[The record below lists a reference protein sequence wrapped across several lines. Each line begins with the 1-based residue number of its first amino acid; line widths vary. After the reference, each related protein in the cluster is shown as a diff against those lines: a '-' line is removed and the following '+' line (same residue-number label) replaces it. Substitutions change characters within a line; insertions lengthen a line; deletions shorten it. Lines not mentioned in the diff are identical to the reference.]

1 MSEIRKVC
9 ILENGAEIPLTA
21 SIADENKQA
30 LAYSMLYHLAGNGA
44 RISVDGMDVS
54 FDKNTLRLVSE
65 YGVSGRHY
73 MKPHLDPE
81 WYGANGQNFIKEDP
95 LTVSVLADDGPV
107 SIMPFT
113 GCPDKAYEELRFLEY
128 GFSPQVSLSMPGKD
142 GPINIIENGKAANLA
157 VTDFSGKVRE
167 QEFSNDWDKLS
178 SLQEEKFWTQNEG
191 PSFTYDLTC
200 GPKYK
205 LIKEESQKVPGMSQ
219 DEFWKNEQTNGF
231 TNVERTVY
239 RIQALRDFGD
249 VKAGELGGYVESED
263 NLSHSGTCW
272 VYGNAVACCDAVVI
286 DGAALTG
293 RAAAGQSASIS
304 GAAAVSGNVI
314 VKGRARVSDY
324 AVVIGNDN
332 LYSAVLEDDAKVI
345 ENAQISGGVTVSG
358 EAMVKGRAKVLG
370 VAPGASLKEDNR
382 LNPRFH
388 LAYLGDHAV
397 ADGNALVVNGCLLN
411 HAHVSGN
418 AAIICSPFDGSAT
431 IKGNAEIGGNARIL
445 NGATISGEAKIGGEA
460 EIKKQVK
467 IGHDALIMD
476 SEDIFHKG
484 DITAY
489 RNQNDGVTVS
499 YKKRFYNGI
508 EAFKAAKG
516 DHLDEKNK
524 RAFYEI
530 ENHFGYFDAAD
541 FEVAVNSIQTKDL
554 EQER

>member
-1 MSEIRKVC
+1 
-9 ILENGAEIPLTA
+9 
-21 SIADENKQA
+21 
-30 LAYSMLYHLAGNGA
+30 
-44 RISVDGMDVS
+44 MDVS
-54 FDKNTLRLVSE
+54 FDKNNLRLVSE
-65 YGVSGRHY
+65 YGVTGRHY
-73 MKPHLDPE
+73 TKPHLDPE

-107 SIMPFT
+107 SIVPFT
-113 GCPDKAYEELRFLEY
+113 GCPDKAYEKMRFLEY
-128 GFSPQVSLSMPGKD
+128 GFSPQVSLSVPGKD
-142 GPINIIENGKAANLA
+142 GPINIIENGKTVNLA

-205 LIKEESQKVPGMSQ
+205 LIKEESEKVSGMSQ
-219 DEFWKNEQTNGF
+219 DEFWKNEQTNDF
-231 TNVERTVY
+231 TNAERTVY

-293 RAAAGQSASIS
+293 RAAAGQSANVS

-314 VKGRARVSDY
+314 VKGRARVSDF
-324 AVVIGNDN
+324 AVVIGNDK
-332 LYSAVLEDDAKVI
+332 LQSTVLEDDAKVI

-382 LNPRFH
+382 LDPRFH

-484 DITAY
+484 GIAAY

-499 YKKRFYNGI
+499 YKNRSYNGI
-508 EAFKAAKG
+508 EAFKVAKG
-516 DHLDEKNK
+516 DHLNEKDK
-524 RAFYEI
+524 AALWEI
-530 ENHFGYFDAAD
+530 EDHFGYFDAAD
-541 FEVAVNSIQTKDL
+541 FENAVAEIGTENS
-554 EQER
+554 EMGR

>member
-54 FDKNTLRLVSE
+54 FDKNNLRLVSE
-65 YGVSGRHY
+65 YGVRGRHY
-73 MKPHLDPE
+73 TKPHLDPE

-95 LTVSVLADDGPV
+95 LAVSVLMDGDPV
-107 SIMPFT
+107 PVMPFT
-113 GCPDKAYEELRFLEY
+113 GCANKAYEAERFLKY
-128 GFSPQVSLSMPGKD
+128 GFLPRVSLSIPGKD
-142 GPINIIENGKAANLA
+142 GQIPVIEKEEAVNPA
-157 VTDFSGKVRE
+157 VTDFSGKVRD
-167 QEFSNDWDKLS
+167 QEFSNDWDKL
-178 SLQEEKFWTQNEG
+178 
-191 PSFTYDLTC
+191 
-200 GPKYK
+200 
-205 LIKEESQKVPGMSQ
+205 
-219 DEFWKNEQTNGF
+219 
-231 TNVERTVY
+231 
-239 RIQALRDFGD
+239 
-249 VKAGELGGYVESED
+249 
-263 NLSHSGTCW
+263 
-272 VYGNAVACCDAVVI
+272 
-286 DGAALTG
+286 
-293 RAAAGQSASIS
+293 
-304 GAAAVSGNVI
+304 VSGNVI
-314 VKGRARVSDY
+314 VKGRARVSDF
-324 AVVIGNDN
+324 AVVIGNDK
-332 LYSAVLEDDAKVI
+332 LQSTVLEDDAKVI
-345 ENAQISGGVTVSG
+345 ENAQISGDVTVSG

-382 LNPRFH
+382 LDPRFH

-431 IKGNAEIGGNARIL
+431 IKGDAEIGGNARIL
-445 NGATISGEAKIGGEA
+445 NGATISGEAKIGEA

-508 EAFKAAKG
+508 EAFKIAKG
-516 DHLDEKNK
+516 DYLNEKDK
-524 RAFYEI
+524 AALWEI
-530 ENHFGYFDAAD
+530 EDHFGYFDAAG
-541 FEVAVNSIQTKDL
+541 FEKAVGSIKTDSPEMGQ
-554 EQER
+554 